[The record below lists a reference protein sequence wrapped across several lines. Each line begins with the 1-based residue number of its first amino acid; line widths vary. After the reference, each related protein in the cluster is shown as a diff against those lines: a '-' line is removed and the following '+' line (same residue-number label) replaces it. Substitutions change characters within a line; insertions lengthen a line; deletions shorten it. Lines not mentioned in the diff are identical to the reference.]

1 MKKIISVAFILLL
14 SLPLFS
20 QNGVTFPEY
29 IEDLQNKSPKKSI
42 EWFKKNSYSDE
53 YGVNRYVFDFYRGVS
68 RYLSFVKF
76 KSARTDVNR
85 AASDFRQAL
94 ELPNDPVYSYNDRAF
109 LYIGG
114 ILTILPGD
122 KELPARIFK
131 YYADNCKT
139 SNPNYPTAIY
149 WSMYLSY
156 ITPMVY
162 ESYYETLKILE
173 RNPENTIY
181 DYFSGENRTISEM
194 MKNLKSPQNM
204 TQRVYEW
211 TTSNMDVYTLIK
223 NSIPILP
230 EEEGLPTFTGEKFAT
245 FERYSPAKEIED
257 IEKEIEEKKEVE
269 EELVAAYIEPEE
281 KEELDQLQDI
291 AKKEKTPENASNR
304 IIPAVEK
311 EVVDEIV
318 IEDPEVVEY
327 KTNILRGTNTA
338 GKKVEV
344 PTETIS
350 TNTIETN
357 SIETNTIETNEVLY
371 PLTILIDK
379 NPNNGPIGIDI
390 EDYSFNTEISTNF
403 IIEVSEGMY
412 DAYISFGD
420 KLYTNH
426 VKVEKDKYNLFSI
439 IIQDQT
445 IPSNETNNVDN
456 ITEDLK
462 EDIKEELL
470 NNEQNENTEEK
481 KEDVS
486 LTVGKE
492 STPVNKYDGN
502 AENTR
507 EIIRK
512 VLSRPAKVAT
522 EWFITNPYNEYMGI
536 SVEEYTYYRGV
547 AYYSRFLNE
556 GRRSAEFASQAK
568 SDLTFAYN
576 KKDNSNLLMR
586 TRLYLGAVNLFAYND
601 LYEADKMFA
610 EVGSSLSDDYRYYP
624 TVLYWRTKIGIVD
637 DTQRNNFIKVLS
649 SKPANTQ
656 ILDYSST
663 VFKDLSAMP
672 SYQEKIKGIRAVD
685 KVKPIY
691 EPPKN
696 VSKAGST
703 KTEEVLN

>member
-1 MKKIISVAFILLL
+1 MKKIIYIALALLI

-20 QNGVTFPEY
+20 QNNITFPEY
-29 IEDLQNKSPKKSI
+29 IEDLQSKSPKRSI
-42 EWFKKNSYSDE
+42 EWFKKNGYSYE

-76 KSARTDVNR
+76 KAARTEVNR

-139 SNPNYPTAIY
+139 SNPNYATAIY

-162 ESYYETLKILE
+162 SSYYETLNILS

-181 DYFSGENRTISEM
+181 DYFTGDNKSITEM
-194 MKNLKSPQNM
+194 MKNLKSPENM

-230 EEEGLPTFTGEKFAT
+230 EEEGLSTFTSDKFAV
-245 FERYSPAKEIED
+245 FERYAPTKEIED
-257 IEKEIEEKKEVE
+257 IEKEIEEKNE
-269 EELVAAYIEPEE
+269 EDLEQNRVAPEE
-281 KEELDQLQDI
+281 KKELDELQDI

-304 IIPAVEK
+304 RIPAIE
-311 EVVDEIV
+311 EEILDEIV
-318 IEDPEVVEY
+318 IEDPEIIPSEDVE
-327 KTNILRGTNTA
+327 KI
-338 GKKVEV
+338 
-344 PTETIS
+344 
-350 TNTIETN
+350 
-357 SIETNTIETNEVLY
+357 LY

-379 NPNNGPIGIDI
+379 NPNNGNIGVDI
-390 EDYSFNTEISTNF
+390 EDYSFNTDISTNF
-403 IIEVSEGMY
+403 IIEVSEGTY

-420 KLYTNH
+420 KLYTNS

-439 IIQDQT
+439 II
-445 IPSNETNNVDN
+445 
-456 ITEDLK
+456 EDHYT
-462 EDIKEELL
+462 
-470 NNEQNENTEEK
+470 NENTNISEENK
-481 KEDVS
+481 ENAEETLTNSNEVSETLEEENVKENTEDVS

-492 STPVNKYDGN
+492 NTPANKYDGN

-507 EIIRK
+507 NIIRE

-522 EWFITNPYNEYMGI
+522 DWFNTNPYNEYMGI

-556 GRRSAEFASQAK
+556 GRRSSEFAAQAK

-610 EVGSSLSDDYRYYP
+610 EVGSSLTEDHRYYP
-624 TVLYWRTKIGIVD
+624 TVLYWRARIGVAD
-637 DTQRNNFIKVLS
+637 ETQRNNFINILA
-649 SKPANTQ
+649 SKPKDTQ

-663 VFKDLSAMP
+663 MFKDLSVMP
-672 SYQEKIKGIRAVD
+672 SYEDKITGIRAV
-685 KVKPIY
+685 KSSKPLY

-696 VSKAGST
+696 ISKAGSS
-703 KTEEVLN
+703 KTQEILN

>member
-149 WSMYLSY
+149 WAMYLSY

-162 ESYYETLKILE
+162 ESYYETLKILA
-173 RNPENTIY
+173 RSPENTIY
-181 DYFSGENRTISEM
+181 DYFSGENKSISEM
-194 MKNLKSPQNM
+194 MRNLKTPENM
-204 TQRVYEW
+204 TQKVYEW

-230 EEEGLPTFTGEKFAT
+230 EEEGLSTFTGEKFAT

-269 EELVAAYIEPEE
+269 EDLVAADIEPEE

-304 IIPAVEK
+304 RIPALEK
-311 EVVDEIV
+311 EVLDEVV

-327 KTNILRGTNTA
+327 KTNDIN
-338 GKKVEV
+338 
-344 PTETIS
+344 
-350 TNTIETN
+350 IETN
-357 SIETNTIETNEVLY
+357 AVLY

-390 EDYSFNTEISTNF
+390 EDYSFNTEVSTNF

-445 IPSNETNNVDN
+445 IPSNETNNINNPNDT
-456 ITEDLK
+456 IEDIR

-470 NNEQNENTEEK
+470 NNEEIEENEEK

-492 STPVNKYDGN
+492 TTPVNKYDGN

-522 EWFITNPYNEYMGI
+522 EWFVTNPYNEYMGI
-536 SVEEYTYYRGV
+536 SIEEYSYYRGV

-556 GRRSAEFASQAK
+556 GRRSAEFAAQAK

-610 EVGSSLSDDYRYYP
+610 EVGSTLSEDHRYYP
-624 TVLYWRTKIGIVD
+624 TVIYWRSKMGIVD
-637 DTQRNNFIKVLS
+637 ESQRNEFIKVLS
-649 SKPANTQ
+649 SKPADTQ

-663 VFKDLSAMP
+663 MFKNLSDMP
-672 SYQEKIKGIRAVD
+672 SYEERIRGIRAVD

-696 VSKAGST
+696 TSKAGST

>member
-53 YGVNRYVFDFYRGVS
+53 YGVNRYVFDFYRGVT

-149 WSMYLSY
+149 WTMYLSY

-162 ESYYETLKILE
+162 ESYYETLKILA
-173 RNPENTIY
+173 RSPENTIY
-181 DYFSGENRTISEM
+181 DYFSGENKSISEM
-194 MKNLKSPQNM
+194 MKNLKTPENM
-204 TQRVYEW
+204 TQKVYEW

-230 EEEGLPTFTGEKFAT
+230 EEEGLSTFTGEKFAT

-269 EELVAAYIEPEE
+269 EDLVAADIEPEE

-304 IIPAVEK
+304 RIPALEK
-311 EVVDEIV
+311 EVLDEVV

-327 KTNILRGTNTA
+327 KTNDIN
-338 GKKVEV
+338 
-344 PTETIS
+344 
-350 TNTIETN
+350 IETN
-357 SIETNTIETNEVLY
+357 AVLY

-390 EDYSFNTEISTNF
+390 EDYSFNTEVSTNF

-445 IPSNETNNVDN
+445 IPSNETNNINNPNDT
-456 ITEDLK
+456 IEDIR

-470 NNEQNENTEEK
+470 NNEEIEENEEK

-492 STPVNKYDGN
+492 TTPVNKYDGN

-522 EWFITNPYNEYMGI
+522 EWFVTNPYNEYMGI
-536 SVEEYTYYRGV
+536 SIEEYSYYRGV

-556 GRRSAEFASQAK
+556 GRRSAEFAAQAK

-610 EVGSSLSDDYRYYP
+610 EVGSTLSEDHRYYP
-624 TVLYWRTKIGIVD
+624 TVIYWRSKMGIVD
-637 DTQRNNFIKVLS
+637 ESQRNEFIKVLS
-649 SKPANTQ
+649 SKPADTQ

-663 VFKDLSAMP
+663 MFKNLSDMP
-672 SYQEKIKGIRAVD
+672 SYEERIRGIRAVD

-696 VSKAGST
+696 TSKAGST

>member
-149 WSMYLSY
+149 WTMYLSY

-162 ESYYETLKILE
+162 ESYYETLKILA
-173 RNPENTIY
+173 RSPENTIY
-181 DYFSGENRTISEM
+181 DYFSGENKSISEM
-194 MKNLKSPQNM
+194 MKNLKTPENM
-204 TQRVYEW
+204 TQKVYEW

-230 EEEGLPTFTGEKFAT
+230 EEEGLSTFTGEKFAT

-269 EELVAAYIEPEE
+269 EDLVAADIEPEE

-304 IIPAVEK
+304 RIPALEK
-311 EVVDEIV
+311 EVLDEVV

-327 KTNILRGTNTA
+327 KTNDIN
-338 GKKVEV
+338 
-344 PTETIS
+344 
-350 TNTIETN
+350 IETN
-357 SIETNTIETNEVLY
+357 AVLY

-390 EDYSFNTEISTNF
+390 EDYSFNTEVSTNF

-445 IPSNETNNVDN
+445 IPSNETNNINNPNDT
-456 ITEDLK
+456 IEDIR

-470 NNEQNENTEEK
+470 NNEEIEENEEK

-492 STPVNKYDGN
+492 TTPVNKYDGN

-522 EWFITNPYNEYMGI
+522 EWFVTNPYNEYMGI
-536 SVEEYTYYRGV
+536 SIEEYSYYRGV

-556 GRRSAEFASQAK
+556 GRRSAEFAAQAK

-610 EVGSSLSDDYRYYP
+610 EVSSTLSEDHRYYP
-624 TVLYWRTKIGIVD
+624 TVIYWRSKMGIVD
-637 DTQRNNFIKVLS
+637 ESQRNEFIKVLS
-649 SKPANTQ
+649 SKPADTQ

-663 VFKDLSAMP
+663 MFKNLSDMP
-672 SYQEKIKGIRAVD
+672 SYEERIRGIRAVD

-696 VSKAGST
+696 TSKAGST

>member
-1 MKKIISVAFILLL
+1 MKKIIYIALALLI

-20 QNGVTFPEY
+20 QNNITFPEY
-29 IEDLQNKSPKKSI
+29 IEDLQSKSPKRSI
-42 EWFKKNSYSDE
+42 EWFKKNGYSYE

-76 KSARTDVNR
+76 KAARTEVNR

-139 SNPNYPTAIY
+139 SNPNYATAIY

-162 ESYYETLKILE
+162 SSYYETLNILS

-181 DYFSGENRTISEM
+181 DYFTGDNKSITEM
-194 MKNLKSPQNM
+194 MKNLKSPENM

-230 EEEGLPTFTGEKFAT
+230 EEEGLSTFTSEKFAV
-245 FERYSPAKEIED
+245 FERYAPTKEIED
-257 IEKEIEEKKEVE
+257 IEKEIEEKNE
-269 EELVAAYIEPEE
+269 EDLEQNRVAPEE
-281 KEELDQLQDI
+281 KKELDELQDI

-304 IIPAVEK
+304 RIPAIE
-311 EVVDEIV
+311 EEILDEIV
-318 IEDPEVVEY
+318 IEDPEVIPSEDVE
-327 KTNILRGTNTA
+327 KI
-338 GKKVEV
+338 
-344 PTETIS
+344 
-350 TNTIETN
+350 
-357 SIETNTIETNEVLY
+357 LY

-379 NPNNGPIGIDI
+379 NPNNGNIGVDI
-390 EDYSFNTEISTNF
+390 EDYSFNTDISTNF
-403 IIEVSEGMY
+403 IIEVSEGTY

-420 KLYTNH
+420 KLYTNS

-439 IIQDQT
+439 II
-445 IPSNETNNVDN
+445 
-456 ITEDLK
+456 EDHYT
-462 EDIKEELL
+462 
-470 NNEQNENTEEK
+470 NENTNISEENK
-481 KEDVS
+481 ENAEETLTNSNEVSETLEEENVKENTEDVS

-492 STPVNKYDGN
+492 NTPANKYDGN

-507 EIIRK
+507 NIIRE

-522 EWFITNPYNEYMGI
+522 DWFNTNPYNEYMGI

-556 GRRSAEFASQAK
+556 GRRSSEFAAQAK

-610 EVGSSLSDDYRYYP
+610 EVGSSLTEDHRYYP
-624 TVLYWRTKIGIVD
+624 TVLYWRARIGVLD
-637 DTQRNNFIKVLS
+637 ETQRNNFINILA
-649 SKPANTQ
+649 SKPKDTQ

-663 VFKDLSAMP
+663 MFKDLSVMP
-672 SYQEKIKGIRAVD
+672 SYEDKITGIRAV
-685 KVKPIY
+685 KSSKPLY

-696 VSKAGST
+696 ISKAGSS
-703 KTEEVLN
+703 KTQEILN

>member
-1 MKKIISVAFILLL
+1 MKKFISIALALIF

-20 QNGVTFPEY
+20 QNNITFPEY
-29 IEDLQNKSPKKSI
+29 IEDLQDKAPKRSI
-42 EWFKKNSYSDE
+42 EWFKKNGYSYE

-76 KSARTDVNR
+76 KAARTEVNR

-139 SNPNYPTAIY
+139 SNPNYATAIY
-149 WSMYLSY
+149 WTMYLSY

-162 ESYYETLKILE
+162 SSYYETLNILS

-181 DYFSGENRTISEM
+181 DYFTGDNKSISEM
-194 MKNLKSPQNM
+194 MKNLKSPENM

-230 EEEGLPTFTGEKFAT
+230 EEEGLSAFTSEKFAV
-245 FERYSPAKEIED
+245 FERYAPTKEIED
-257 IEKEIEEKKEVE
+257 IEKEIEEKNE
-269 EELVAAYIEPEE
+269 EDLVPNRVAPEE
-281 KEELDQLQDI
+281 KKELDELQDI

-304 IIPAVEK
+304 RIPAIE
-311 EVVDEIV
+311 EEILDEIV
-318 IEDPEVVEY
+318 IEDPEVIPSEDEE
-327 KTNILRGTNTA
+327 KI
-338 GKKVEV
+338 
-344 PTETIS
+344 
-350 TNTIETN
+350 
-357 SIETNTIETNEVLY
+357 LY

-379 NPNNGPIGIDI
+379 NPNNGNIGVDI
-390 EDYSFNTEISTNF
+390 EDYSFNTDISTNF
-403 IIEVSEGMY
+403 IIEVSEGTY

-420 KLYTNH
+420 KLYTNS

-439 IIQDQT
+439 IIEDHYT
-445 IPSNETNNVDN
+445 NENSNISEENKENAEETLTNSNEASETLEKENV
-456 ITEDLK
+456 K
-462 EDIKEELL
+462 
-470 NNEQNENTEEK
+470 ENT
-481 KEDVS
+481 EDVS

-492 STPVNKYDGN
+492 NTPANKYDGN

-507 EIIRK
+507 NIIRE

-522 EWFITNPYNEYMGI
+522 DWFNTNPYNEYMGI

-556 GRRSAEFASQAK
+556 GRRSAEFAAQAK

-610 EVGSSLSDDYRYYP
+610 EVGSSLTEDHRYYP
-624 TVLYWRTKIGIVD
+624 TVLYWRARIGVID
-637 DTQRNNFIKVLS
+637 ETQRNNFINILA
-649 SKPANTQ
+649 SKPKDTQ

-663 VFKDLSAMP
+663 MFKDLSAMP
-672 SYQEKIKGIRAVD
+672 SYEDKITGIRAV
-685 KVKPIY
+685 KNSKPLY

-696 VSKAGST
+696 ISKAGSS
-703 KTEEVLN
+703 KTQEILN

>member
-1 MKKIISVAFILLL
+1 MKKIIYIALALLI

-20 QNGVTFPEY
+20 QNNITFPEY
-29 IEDLQNKSPKKSI
+29 IEDLQSKSPKRSI
-42 EWFKKNSYSDE
+42 EWFKKNGYSYE

-76 KSARTDVNR
+76 KAARTEVNR

-139 SNPNYPTAIY
+139 SNPNYATAIY

-162 ESYYETLKILE
+162 SNYYETLNILS

-181 DYFSGENRTISEM
+181 DYFTGDNKSITEM
-194 MKNLKSPQNM
+194 MKNLKSPENM

-230 EEEGLPTFTGEKFAT
+230 EEEGLSTFTSEKFAV
-245 FERYSPAKEIED
+245 FERYAPTKEIED
-257 IEKEIEEKKEVE
+257 IEKEIEEKNE
-269 EELVAAYIEPEE
+269 EDLEQNRVAPEE
-281 KEELDQLQDI
+281 KKELDELQDI

-304 IIPAVEK
+304 RIPAIE
-311 EVVDEIV
+311 EEILDEIV
-318 IEDPEVVEY
+318 IEDPEIIPSEDVE
-327 KTNILRGTNTA
+327 KI
-338 GKKVEV
+338 
-344 PTETIS
+344 
-350 TNTIETN
+350 
-357 SIETNTIETNEVLY
+357 LY

-379 NPNNGPIGIDI
+379 NPNNGNIGVDI
-390 EDYSFNTEISTNF
+390 EDYSFNTDISTNF
-403 IIEVSEGMY
+403 IIEVSEGTY

-420 KLYTNH
+420 KLYTNS

-439 IIQDQT
+439 II
-445 IPSNETNNVDN
+445 
-456 ITEDLK
+456 EDHYT
-462 EDIKEELL
+462 
-470 NNEQNENTEEK
+470 NENTNISAENKENAEETLTNSNEVSETLEEENVK
-481 KEDVS
+481 ENTEDVS

-492 STPVNKYDGN
+492 NTPANKYDGN

-507 EIIRK
+507 NIIRE

-522 EWFITNPYNEYMGI
+522 DWFNTNPYNEYMGI

-556 GRRSAEFASQAK
+556 GRRSSEFAAQAK

-610 EVGSSLSDDYRYYP
+610 EVGSSLTEDHRYYP
-624 TVLYWRTKIGIVD
+624 TVLYWRARIGVLD
-637 DTQRNNFIKVLS
+637 ETQRNNFINILA
-649 SKPANTQ
+649 SKPKDTQ

-663 VFKDLSAMP
+663 MFKDLSVMP
-672 SYQEKIKGIRAVD
+672 SYEDKITGIRAV
-685 KVKPIY
+685 KSSKPLY

-696 VSKAGST
+696 ISKAGSS
-703 KTEEVLN
+703 KTQEILN

>member
-20 QNGVTFPEY
+20 QNGLTFPEY

-149 WSMYLSY
+149 WAMYLSY

-162 ESYYETLKILE
+162 ESYYETLKILA
-173 RNPENTIY
+173 RSPENTIY
-181 DYFSGENRTISEM
+181 DYFSGENKSISEM
-194 MKNLKSPQNM
+194 MKNLKTPENM
-204 TQRVYEW
+204 TQKVYEW

-230 EEEGLPTFTGEKFAT
+230 EEEGLSTFTGEKFAT

-269 EELVAAYIEPEE
+269 EDLVAADIEPEE

-304 IIPAVEK
+304 RIPALEK
-311 EVVDEIV
+311 EVLDEVV

-327 KTNILRGTNTA
+327 KTNDIN
-338 GKKVEV
+338 
-344 PTETIS
+344 
-350 TNTIETN
+350 IETN
-357 SIETNTIETNEVLY
+357 AVLY

-390 EDYSFNTEISTNF
+390 EDYSFNTEVSTNF

-445 IPSNETNNVDN
+445 IPSNETNNINNPNDT
-456 ITEDLK
+456 IEDIR

-470 NNEQNENTEEK
+470 NNEEIEENEEK

-492 STPVNKYDGN
+492 TTPVNKYDGN

-522 EWFITNPYNEYMGI
+522 EWFVTNPYNEYMGI
-536 SVEEYTYYRGV
+536 SIEEYSYYRGV

-556 GRRSAEFASQAK
+556 GRRSAEFAAQAK

-610 EVGSSLSDDYRYYP
+610 EVGSTLSEDHRYYP
-624 TVLYWRTKIGIVD
+624 TVIYWRSKMGIVD
-637 DTQRNNFIKVLS
+637 ESQRNEFIKVLS
-649 SKPANTQ
+649 SKPADTQ

-663 VFKDLSAMP
+663 MFKNLSDMP
-672 SYQEKIKGIRAVD
+672 SYEERIRGIRAVD

-696 VSKAGST
+696 TSKAGST

>member
-149 WSMYLSY
+149 WTMYLSY

-162 ESYYETLKILE
+162 ESYYETLKILA
-173 RNPENTIY
+173 RSPENTIY
-181 DYFSGENRTISEM
+181 DYFSGENKSISEM
-194 MKNLKSPQNM
+194 MKNLKTPENM
-204 TQRVYEW
+204 TQKVYEW

-230 EEEGLPTFTGEKFAT
+230 EEEGLSTFTGEKFAT

-269 EELVAAYIEPEE
+269 EDLVAADIEPEE

-304 IIPAVEK
+304 RIPALEK
-311 EVVDEIV
+311 EVLDEVV

-327 KTNILRGTNTA
+327 KTNDIN
-338 GKKVEV
+338 
-344 PTETIS
+344 
-350 TNTIETN
+350 IETN
-357 SIETNTIETNEVLY
+357 AVLY

-390 EDYSFNTEISTNF
+390 EDYSFNTEVSTNF

-445 IPSNETNNVDN
+445 IPSNETNNINNPNDT
-456 ITEDLK
+456 IEDIR

-470 NNEQNENTEEK
+470 NNEEIEENEEK

-492 STPVNKYDGN
+492 TTPVNKYDGN

-522 EWFITNPYNEYMGI
+522 EWFVTNPYNEYMGI
-536 SVEEYTYYRGV
+536 SIEEYSYYRGV

-556 GRRSAEFASQAK
+556 GRRSAEFAAQAK

-610 EVGSSLSDDYRYYP
+610 EVGSTLSEDHRYYP
-624 TVLYWRTKIGIVD
+624 TVIYWRSKMGIVD
-637 DTQRNNFIKVLS
+637 ESQRNEFIKVLS
-649 SKPANTQ
+649 SKPADTQ

-663 VFKDLSAMP
+663 MFKNLSDMP
-672 SYQEKIKGIRAVD
+672 SYEERIRGIRAVD

-696 VSKAGST
+696 TSKAGST

>member
-149 WSMYLSY
+149 WTMYLSY

-162 ESYYETLKILE
+162 ESYYETLKILA
-173 RNPENTIY
+173 RSPENTIY
-181 DYFSGENRTISEM
+181 DYFSGENKSISEM
-194 MKNLKSPQNM
+194 MRNLKTPENM
-204 TQRVYEW
+204 TQKVYEW

-230 EEEGLPTFTGEKFAT
+230 EEEGLSTFTGEKFAT

-269 EELVAAYIEPEE
+269 EDLVAADIEPEE

-304 IIPAVEK
+304 RIPALEK
-311 EVVDEIV
+311 EVLDEVV

-327 KTNILRGTNTA
+327 KTNDIN
-338 GKKVEV
+338 
-344 PTETIS
+344 
-350 TNTIETN
+350 IETN
-357 SIETNTIETNEVLY
+357 AVLY

-390 EDYSFNTEISTNF
+390 EDYSFNTEVSTNF

-445 IPSNETNNVDN
+445 IPSNETNNINNPNDT
-456 ITEDLK
+456 IEDIR

-470 NNEQNENTEEK
+470 NNEEIEENEEK

-492 STPVNKYDGN
+492 TTPVNKYDGN

-522 EWFITNPYNEYMGI
+522 EWFVTNPYNEYMGI
-536 SVEEYTYYRGV
+536 SIEEYSYYRGV

-556 GRRSAEFASQAK
+556 GRRSAEFAAQAK

-610 EVGSSLSDDYRYYP
+610 EVGSTLSEDHRYYP
-624 TVLYWRTKIGIVD
+624 TVIYWRSKMGIVD
-637 DTQRNNFIKVLS
+637 ESQRNEFIKVLS
-649 SKPANTQ
+649 SKPADTQ

-663 VFKDLSAMP
+663 MFKNLSDMP
-672 SYQEKIKGIRAVD
+672 SYEERIRGIRAVD

-696 VSKAGST
+696 TSKAGST

>member
-1 MKKIISVAFILLL
+1 MKKIIYTALALLF
-14 SLPLFS
+14 SLPLFA
-20 QNGVTFPEY
+20 QNNITFPEY
-29 IEDLQNKSPKKSI
+29 IEDLQDKAPKRSI
-42 EWFKKNSYSDE
+42 EWFKKNGYSYE

-76 KSARTDVNR
+76 KAARTEVNR

-139 SNPNYPTAIY
+139 SNPNYATAIY

-162 ESYYETLKILE
+162 SSYYETLNILS

-181 DYFSGENRTISEM
+181 DYFTGDNKSITEM
-194 MKNLKSPQNM
+194 MKNLKSPENM

-230 EEEGLPTFTGEKFAT
+230 EEEGLSTFTSEKFAV
-245 FERYSPAKEIED
+245 FERYTPTKEIED
-257 IEKEIEEKKEVE
+257 IEKEIEEKNE
-269 EELVAAYIEPEE
+269 EDLEQNRVAPEE
-281 KEELDQLQDI
+281 KKELDELQDI

-304 IIPAVEK
+304 RIPAIE
-311 EVVDEIV
+311 EEILDEIV
-318 IEDPEVVEY
+318 IEDPEVIPSEDVE
-327 KTNILRGTNTA
+327 KI
-338 GKKVEV
+338 
-344 PTETIS
+344 
-350 TNTIETN
+350 
-357 SIETNTIETNEVLY
+357 LY

-379 NPNNGPIGIDI
+379 NPNNGNIGVDI
-390 EDYSFNTEISTNF
+390 EDYSFNTDISTNF
-403 IIEVSEGMY
+403 IIEVSEGTY

-420 KLYTNH
+420 KLYTNS

-439 IIQDQT
+439 II
-445 IPSNETNNVDN
+445 
-456 ITEDLK
+456 EDHYT
-462 EDIKEELL
+462 
-470 NNEQNENTEEK
+470 NENTNISEENK
-481 KEDVS
+481 ENAEDTLTNSNEVSETLEEENVKENTEDVS

-492 STPVNKYDGN
+492 NTPANKYDGN

-507 EIIRK
+507 NIIRE

-522 EWFITNPYNEYMGI
+522 DWFNTNPYNEYMGI

-556 GRRSAEFASQAK
+556 GRRSSEFAAQAK

-610 EVGSSLSDDYRYYP
+610 EVGSSLTEDHRYYP
-624 TVLYWRTKIGIVD
+624 TVLYWRARIGVTD
-637 DTQRNNFIKVLS
+637 EAQRNNFINILA
-649 SKPANTQ
+649 SKPKDTQ

-663 VFKDLSAMP
+663 MFKDLSVMP
-672 SYQEKIKGIRAVD
+672 SYEDKITGIRAV
-685 KVKPIY
+685 KSSKPLY

-696 VSKAGST
+696 ISKAGSS
-703 KTEEVLN
+703 KTQEILN

>member
-1 MKKIISVAFILLL
+1 MKKIIYIALALLI

-20 QNGVTFPEY
+20 QNNITFPEY
-29 IEDLQNKSPKKSI
+29 IEDLQSKSPKRSI
-42 EWFKKNSYSDE
+42 EWFKKNGYSYE

-76 KSARTDVNR
+76 NAARTEVNR

-139 SNPNYPTAIY
+139 SNPNYATAIY

-162 ESYYETLKILE
+162 SNYYETLNILS

-181 DYFSGENRTISEM
+181 DYFTGDNKSITEM
-194 MKNLKSPQNM
+194 MKNLKSPENM

-230 EEEGLPTFTGEKFAT
+230 EEEGLSTFTSEKFAV
-245 FERYSPAKEIED
+245 FERYAPTKEIED
-257 IEKEIEEKKEVE
+257 IEKEIEEKNE
-269 EELVAAYIEPEE
+269 EDLEQNRVAPEE
-281 KEELDQLQDI
+281 KKELDELQDI

-304 IIPAVEK
+304 RIPAIE
-311 EVVDEIV
+311 EEILDEIV
-318 IEDPEVVEY
+318 IEDPEIIPSEDVE
-327 KTNILRGTNTA
+327 KI
-338 GKKVEV
+338 
-344 PTETIS
+344 
-350 TNTIETN
+350 
-357 SIETNTIETNEVLY
+357 LY

-379 NPNNGPIGIDI
+379 NPNNGNIGVDI
-390 EDYSFNTEISTNF
+390 EDYSFNTDISTNF
-403 IIEVSEGMY
+403 IIEVSEGTY

-420 KLYTNH
+420 KLYTNS

-439 IIQDQT
+439 II
-445 IPSNETNNVDN
+445 
-456 ITEDLK
+456 EDHYT
-462 EDIKEELL
+462 
-470 NNEQNENTEEK
+470 NENTNISAENKENAEETLTNSNEVSETLEEENVK
-481 KEDVS
+481 ENTEDVS

-492 STPVNKYDGN
+492 NTPANKYDGN

-507 EIIRK
+507 NIIRE

-522 EWFITNPYNEYMGI
+522 DWFNTNPYNEYMGI
-536 SVEEYTYYRGV
+536 SVEEYSYYRGV

-556 GRRSAEFASQAK
+556 GRRSSEFAAQAK

-610 EVGSSLSDDYRYYP
+610 EVGSSLTEDHRYYP
-624 TVLYWRTKIGIVD
+624 TVLYWRARIGVLD
-637 DTQRNNFIKVLS
+637 ETQRNNFINILA
-649 SKPANTQ
+649 SKPKDTQ

-663 VFKDLSAMP
+663 MFKDLSVMP
-672 SYQEKIKGIRAVD
+672 SYEDKITGIRAV
-685 KVKPIY
+685 KSSKPLY

-696 VSKAGST
+696 ISKAGSS
-703 KTEEVLN
+703 KTQEILN

>member
-1 MKKIISVAFILLL
+1 MKKIIYIALALLI

-20 QNGVTFPEY
+20 QNNITFPEY
-29 IEDLQNKSPKKSI
+29 IEDLQSKSPKRSI
-42 EWFKKNSYSDE
+42 EWFKKNGYSYE

-76 KSARTDVNR
+76 NAARTEVNR

-139 SNPNYPTAIY
+139 SNPNYATAIY

-162 ESYYETLKILE
+162 SSYYETLNILS

-181 DYFSGENRTISEM
+181 DYFTGDNKSITEM
-194 MKNLKSPQNM
+194 MKNLKSPENM

-230 EEEGLPTFTGEKFAT
+230 EEEGLSTFTSEKFAV
-245 FERYSPAKEIED
+245 FERYAPTKEIED
-257 IEKEIEEKKEVE
+257 IEKEIEEKNE
-269 EELVAAYIEPEE
+269 EDLEQNRVAPEE
-281 KEELDQLQDI
+281 KKELDELQDI

-304 IIPAVEK
+304 RIPAIE
-311 EVVDEIV
+311 EEILDEIV
-318 IEDPEVVEY
+318 IEDPEVIPSEDVE
-327 KTNILRGTNTA
+327 KI
-338 GKKVEV
+338 
-344 PTETIS
+344 
-350 TNTIETN
+350 
-357 SIETNTIETNEVLY
+357 LY

-379 NPNNGPIGIDI
+379 NPNNGNIGVDI
-390 EDYSFNTEISTNF
+390 EDYSFNTDISTNF
-403 IIEVSEGMY
+403 IIEVSEGTY

-420 KLYTNH
+420 KLYTNS

-439 IIQDQT
+439 II
-445 IPSNETNNVDN
+445 
-456 ITEDLK
+456 EDHYT
-462 EDIKEELL
+462 
-470 NNEQNENTEEK
+470 NENTNISEENK
-481 KEDVS
+481 ENAEKTLTNSNEVSETLEEENIKENTEDVS

-492 STPVNKYDGN
+492 NTPANKYDGN

-507 EIIRK
+507 NIIRE

-522 EWFITNPYNEYMGI
+522 DWFNTNPYNEYMGI

-547 AYYSRFLNE
+547 AYYSRFLND
-556 GRRSAEFASQAK
+556 GRRSSEFAAQAK

-610 EVGSSLSDDYRYYP
+610 EVGSSLTEDHRYYP
-624 TVLYWRTKIGIVD
+624 TVLYWRARIGVLD
-637 DTQRNNFIKVLS
+637 ETQRNNFINILA
-649 SKPANTQ
+649 SKPKDTQ

-663 VFKDLSAMP
+663 MFKDLSVMP
-672 SYQEKIKGIRAVD
+672 SYEDKITGIRAV
-685 KVKPIY
+685 KSSKPLY

-696 VSKAGST
+696 ISKAGSS
-703 KTEEVLN
+703 KTQEILN

>member
-149 WSMYLSY
+149 WTMYLSY

-162 ESYYETLKILE
+162 ESYYETLKILA
-173 RNPENTIY
+173 RSPENTIY
-181 DYFSGENRTISEM
+181 DYFSGENKSISEM
-194 MKNLKSPQNM
+194 MRNLKTPENM
-204 TQRVYEW
+204 TQKVYEW

-269 EELVAAYIEPEE
+269 EDLVAADIEPEE

-304 IIPAVEK
+304 RIPALEK
-311 EVVDEIV
+311 EVLDEVV

-327 KTNILRGTNTA
+327 KTNDTN
-338 GKKVEV
+338 
-344 PTETIS
+344 
-350 TNTIETN
+350 IETN
-357 SIETNTIETNEVLY
+357 AVLY

-390 EDYSFNTEISTNF
+390 EDYSFNTEVSTNF

-445 IPSNETNNVDN
+445 IPSNETNNIDN
-456 ITEDLK
+456 TNNIIDK
-462 EDIKEELL
+462 EDADVKEELVD
-470 NNEQNENTEEK
+470 EEEVEENEEK
-481 KEDVS
+481 QEDVS

-492 STPVNKYDGN
+492 TTPVNKYDGN

-512 VLSRPAKVAT
+512 ILSRPAKVAT
-522 EWFITNPYNEYMGI
+522 EWFVTNPYNEYMGI
-536 SVEEYTYYRGV
+536 SIEEYSYYRGV

-556 GRRSAEFASQAK
+556 GRRSAEFAAQAK

-610 EVGSSLSDDYRYYP
+610 EVGSSLSEDHRYYP
-624 TVLYWRTKIGIVD
+624 TVLYWRSKIGIVD
-637 DTQRNNFIKVLS
+637 EAQRNDFIKVLS
-649 SKPANTQ
+649 SKPADTQ

-663 VFKDLSAMP
+663 MFKNLSDMP
-672 SYQEKIKGIRAVD
+672 SYEERIKGIRAVD

-691 EPPKN
+691 EHPKN

>member
-149 WSMYLSY
+149 WAMYLSY

-162 ESYYETLKILE
+162 ESYYETLKILA
-173 RNPENTIY
+173 RSPENTIY
-181 DYFSGENRTISEM
+181 DYFSGENKSISEM
-194 MKNLKSPQNM
+194 MKNLKTPENM
-204 TQRVYEW
+204 TQKVYEW

-230 EEEGLPTFTGEKFAT
+230 EEEGLSTFTGEKFAT

-269 EELVAAYIEPEE
+269 EDLVAADIEPEE
-281 KEELDQLQDI
+281 KEELDQLQNI

-304 IIPAVEK
+304 RIPALEK
-311 EVVDEIV
+311 EVLDEVV

-327 KTNILRGTNTA
+327 KTNDTN
-338 GKKVEV
+338 
-344 PTETIS
+344 
-350 TNTIETN
+350 IETN
-357 SIETNTIETNEVLY
+357 AVLY

-390 EDYSFNTEISTNF
+390 EDYSFNTEVSTNF

-445 IPSNETNNVDN
+445 IPSNETNNINNPNDT
-456 ITEDLK
+456 IEDIR

-470 NNEQNENTEEK
+470 NNEEIEENEEK

-492 STPVNKYDGN
+492 TTPVNKYDGN

-522 EWFITNPYNEYMGI
+522 EWFVTNPYNEYMGI
-536 SVEEYTYYRGV
+536 SIEEYSYYRGV

-556 GRRSAEFASQAK
+556 GRRSAEFAAQAK

-610 EVGSSLSDDYRYYP
+610 EVSSTLSEDHRYYP
-624 TVLYWRTKIGIVD
+624 TVIYWRSKMGIVD
-637 DTQRNNFIKVLS
+637 ESQRNEFIKVLS
-649 SKPANTQ
+649 SKPADTQ

-663 VFKDLSAMP
+663 MFKNLSDMP
-672 SYQEKIKGIRAVD
+672 SYEERIRGIRAVD

-696 VSKAGST
+696 TSKAGST

>member
-149 WSMYLSY
+149 WTMYLSY

-162 ESYYETLKILE
+162 ESYYETLKILA
-173 RNPENTIY
+173 RSPENTIY
-181 DYFSGENRTISEM
+181 DYFSGENKSISEM
-194 MKNLKSPQNM
+194 MKNLKTPENM
-204 TQRVYEW
+204 TQKVYEW

-230 EEEGLPTFTGEKFAT
+230 EEEGLSTFTGEKFAT

-269 EELVAAYIEPEE
+269 EDLVAADIEPEE

-304 IIPAVEK
+304 RIPALEK
-311 EVVDEIV
+311 EVLDEVV

-327 KTNILRGTNTA
+327 KTNDIN
-338 GKKVEV
+338 
-344 PTETIS
+344 
-350 TNTIETN
+350 IETN
-357 SIETNTIETNEVLY
+357 AVLY

-379 NPNNGPIGIDI
+379 NPNNGTIGIDI
-390 EDYSFNTEISTNF
+390 EDYSFNTEVSTNF

-445 IPSNETNNVDN
+445 IPSNETNNINNPNDT
-456 ITEDLK
+456 IEDIR

-470 NNEQNENTEEK
+470 NNEEVEENEEK

-492 STPVNKYDGN
+492 TTPVNKYDGN

-522 EWFITNPYNEYMGI
+522 EWFVTNPYNEYMGI
-536 SVEEYTYYRGV
+536 SIEEYSYYRGV

-556 GRRSAEFASQAK
+556 GRRSAEFAAQAK

-610 EVGSSLSDDYRYYP
+610 EVGSTLSEDHRYYP
-624 TVLYWRTKIGIVD
+624 TVIYWRSKMGIVD
-637 DTQRNNFIKVLS
+637 ESQRNEFIKVLS
-649 SKPANTQ
+649 SKPADTQ

-663 VFKDLSAMP
+663 MFKNLSDMP
-672 SYQEKIKGIRAVD
+672 SYEERIRGIKAVD

-696 VSKAGST
+696 TSKAGST

>member
-1 MKKIISVAFILLL
+1 MKKIIYTALALLF
-14 SLPLFS
+14 SLPLFA
-20 QNGVTFPEY
+20 QNNITFPEY
-29 IEDLQNKSPKKSI
+29 IEDLQDKAPKRSI
-42 EWFKKNSYSDE
+42 EWFKKNGYSYE

-76 KSARTDVNR
+76 KAARTEVNR

-139 SNPNYPTAIY
+139 SNPNYATAIY

-162 ESYYETLKILE
+162 SSYYETLDILS

-181 DYFSGENRTISEM
+181 DYFTGDNKSITEM
-194 MKNLKSPQNM
+194 MKNLKSPENM

-230 EEEGLPTFTGEKFAT
+230 EEEGLSTFTSEKFAV
-245 FERYSPAKEIED
+245 FERYAPTKEIED
-257 IEKEIEEKKEVE
+257 IEKEIEEKNEEDLVE
-269 EELVAAYIEPEE
+269 NRVAPEE
-281 KEELDQLQDI
+281 KKELDELQDI

-304 IIPAVEK
+304 RIPAIE
-311 EVVDEIV
+311 EEILDEIV
-318 IEDPEVVEY
+318 IEDPEVIPSEDAE
-327 KTNILRGTNTA
+327 KI
-338 GKKVEV
+338 
-344 PTETIS
+344 
-350 TNTIETN
+350 
-357 SIETNTIETNEVLY
+357 LY

-379 NPNNGPIGIDI
+379 NPNNGNIGVDI
-390 EDYSFNTEISTNF
+390 EDYSFNTDISTNF
-403 IIEVSEGMY
+403 IIEVSEGTY

-420 KLYTNH
+420 KLYTNS

-439 IIQDQT
+439 II
-445 IPSNETNNVDN
+445 
-456 ITEDLK
+456 EDHYT
-462 EDIKEELL
+462 
-470 NNEQNENTEEK
+470 NENTNISEENK
-481 KEDVS
+481 EDAEETLTNSNEVSETLEEENTEDVS

-492 STPVNKYDGN
+492 NTPVNKYDGN

-507 EIIRK
+507 NIIRE

-522 EWFITNPYNEYMGI
+522 DWFNTNPYNEYMGI

-556 GRRSAEFASQAK
+556 GRRSSEFAAQAK

-610 EVGSSLSDDYRYYP
+610 EVGSSLTEDHRYYP
-624 TVLYWRTKIGIVD
+624 TVLYWRARIGVAD
-637 DTQRNNFIKVLS
+637 ETQRNNFINILA
-649 SKPANTQ
+649 SKPKDTQ

-663 VFKDLSAMP
+663 MFKDLSVMP
-672 SYQEKIKGIRAVD
+672 SYENKITGIRAV
-685 KVKPIY
+685 KSSKPLY

-696 VSKAGST
+696 ISKAGSS
-703 KTEEVLN
+703 KTQEILN

>member
-1 MKKIISVAFILLL
+1 MKKIIYIALALLI

-20 QNGVTFPEY
+20 QNNITFPEY
-29 IEDLQNKSPKKSI
+29 IEDLQSKSPKRSI
-42 EWFKKNSYSDE
+42 EWFKKNGYSYE

-76 KSARTDVNR
+76 NAARTEVNR

-139 SNPNYPTAIY
+139 SNPNYATAIY

-162 ESYYETLKILE
+162 SSYYETLNILS

-181 DYFSGENRTISEM
+181 DYFTGDNKSITEM
-194 MKNLKSPQNM
+194 MKNLKSPENM

-230 EEEGLPTFTGEKFAT
+230 EEEGLSTFTSEKFAV
-245 FERYSPAKEIED
+245 FERYAPTKEIED
-257 IEKEIEEKKEVE
+257 IEKEIEEKNE
-269 EELVAAYIEPEE
+269 EDLEQNRVAPEE
-281 KEELDQLQDI
+281 KKELDELQDI

-304 IIPAVEK
+304 RIPAIE
-311 EVVDEIV
+311 EEILDEIV
-318 IEDPEVVEY
+318 IEDPEIIPSEDVE
-327 KTNILRGTNTA
+327 KI
-338 GKKVEV
+338 
-344 PTETIS
+344 
-350 TNTIETN
+350 
-357 SIETNTIETNEVLY
+357 LY

-379 NPNNGPIGIDI
+379 NPNNGNIGVDI
-390 EDYSFNTEISTNF
+390 EDYSFNTDISTNF
-403 IIEVSEGMY
+403 IIEVSEGTY

-420 KLYTNH
+420 KLYTNS

-439 IIQDQT
+439 II
-445 IPSNETNNVDN
+445 
-456 ITEDLK
+456 EDHYT
-462 EDIKEELL
+462 
-470 NNEQNENTEEK
+470 NENTNISAENKENAEETLTNSNEVSETLEEENVK
-481 KEDVS
+481 ENTEDVS

-492 STPVNKYDGN
+492 NTPANKYDGN

-507 EIIRK
+507 NIIRE

-522 EWFITNPYNEYMGI
+522 DWFNTNPYNEYMGI

-556 GRRSAEFASQAK
+556 GRRSSEFAAQAK

-610 EVGSSLSDDYRYYP
+610 EVGSSLTEDHRYYP
-624 TVLYWRTKIGIVD
+624 TVLYWRARIGVLD
-637 DTQRNNFIKVLS
+637 ETQRNNFINILA
-649 SKPANTQ
+649 SKPKDTQ

-663 VFKDLSAMP
+663 MFKDLSVMP
-672 SYQEKIKGIRAVD
+672 SYEDKITGIRAV
-685 KVKPIY
+685 KSSKPLY

-696 VSKAGST
+696 MSKAGSS
-703 KTEEVLN
+703 KTQEILN

>member
-1 MKKIISVAFILLL
+1 MKKIIYIALALLF

-20 QNGVTFPEY
+20 QNNITFPEY
-29 IEDLQNKSPKKSI
+29 IEDLQSKSPKRSI
-42 EWFKKNSYSDE
+42 EWFKKNGYSYE

-76 KSARTDVNR
+76 NAARTEVNR

-139 SNPNYPTAIY
+139 SNPNYATAIY

-162 ESYYETLKILE
+162 SSYYETLNILS

-181 DYFSGENRTISEM
+181 DYFTGDNKSITEM
-194 MKNLKSPQNM
+194 MKNLKSPENM

-230 EEEGLPTFTGEKFAT
+230 EEEGLSTFTSEKFAV
-245 FERYSPAKEIED
+245 FERYAPTKEIED
-257 IEKEIEEKKEVE
+257 IEKEIEEKNE
-269 EELVAAYIEPEE
+269 EDLEQNRVAPEE
-281 KEELDQLQDI
+281 KKELDELQDI

-304 IIPAVEK
+304 RIPAIE
-311 EVVDEIV
+311 EEILDEIV
-318 IEDPEVVEY
+318 IEDPEIIPSEDVE
-327 KTNILRGTNTA
+327 KI
-338 GKKVEV
+338 
-344 PTETIS
+344 
-350 TNTIETN
+350 
-357 SIETNTIETNEVLY
+357 LY

-379 NPNNGPIGIDI
+379 NPNNGNIGVDI
-390 EDYSFNTEISTNF
+390 EDYSFNTDISTNF
-403 IIEVSEGMY
+403 IIEVSEGTY

-420 KLYTNH
+420 KLYTNS

-439 IIQDQT
+439 II
-445 IPSNETNNVDN
+445 
-456 ITEDLK
+456 EDHYT
-462 EDIKEELL
+462 
-470 NNEQNENTEEK
+470 NENTNISAENKENAEETLTNSNEVSETLEEENV
-481 KEDVS
+481 KEN
-486 LTVGKE
+486 
-492 STPVNKYDGN
+492 TPANKYDGN

-507 EIIRK
+507 NIIRE

-522 EWFITNPYNEYMGI
+522 DWFNTNPYNEYMGI

-556 GRRSAEFASQAK
+556 GRRSSEFAAQAK

-610 EVGSSLSDDYRYYP
+610 EVGSSLTEDHRYYP
-624 TVLYWRTKIGIVD
+624 TVLYWRARIGVLD
-637 DTQRNNFIKVLS
+637 ETQRNNFINILA
-649 SKPANTQ
+649 SKPKDTQ

-663 VFKDLSAMP
+663 MFKDLSVIP
-672 SYQEKIKGIRAVD
+672 SYEDKITGIRAV
-685 KVKPIY
+685 KSSKPLY

-696 VSKAGST
+696 ISKAGSS
-703 KTEEVLN
+703 KTQEILN

>member
-1 MKKIISVAFILLL
+1 MKKITAILSILLL

-20 QNGVTFPEY
+20 QNNKTFPEY
-29 IEDLQNKSPKKSI
+29 IEDLQERSPKRSI
-42 EWFKKNSYSDE
+42 DWFKKNSYSDE

-76 KSARTDVNR
+76 KGARTEVNR

-156 ITPMVY
+156 ITPIVY
-162 ESYYETLKILE
+162 ETYYETLKILS
-173 RNPENTIY
+173 RNSDNMIY
-181 DYFSGENRTISEM
+181 DYFSGENKSINEM
-194 MKNLKSPQNM
+194 MKKLNTPENM
-204 TQRVYEW
+204 TQKVYEW
-211 TTSNMDVYTLIK
+211 TTSNMDVYTLIR

-230 EEEGLPTFTGEKFAT
+230 EEDGLSVFTSQQFDT
-245 FERYSPAKEIED
+245 FERYSPNKEID
-257 IEKEIEEKKEVE
+257 EIENDIVNDSNVE
-269 EELVAAYIEPEE
+269 ESNIEPEE
-281 KEELDQLQDI
+281 KKELDELQNI
-291 AKKEKTPENASNR
+291 AKREKTPENASNR
-304 IIPAVEK
+304 RIPPAIEK

-318 IEDPEVVEY
+318 IEDPETIEY
-327 KTNILRGTNTA
+327 KTNVLRGAIEQKEVSSPTN
-338 GKKVEV
+338 
-344 PTETIS
+344 
-350 TNTIETN
+350 IETSSEN
-357 SIETNTIETNEVLY
+357 KILY

-379 NPNNGPIGIDI
+379 NPNNGVIGVDI
-390 EDYSFNTEISTNF
+390 EDYSFSTEISTNF
-403 IIEVSEGMY
+403 VIEVSEGMY
-412 DAYISFGD
+412 EAYITFGD
-420 KLYTNH
+420 KLYTNA

-439 IIQDQT
+439 IIQDHT
-445 IPSNETNNVDN
+445 SSTNEVLDNNESLEN
-456 ITEDLK
+456 NAEDI
-462 EDIKEELL
+462 EDIKEILEE
-470 NNEQNENTEEK
+470 NEK
-481 KEDVS
+481 SDVS
-486 LTVGKE
+486 LTVEKE
-492 STPVNKYDGN
+492 NTPANKYDGN

-512 VLSRPAKVAT
+512 VLERPSNVAT
-522 EWFITNPYNEYMGI
+522 EWFNTNPYNEYMGI

-556 GRRSAEFASQAK
+556 GRRSAEFAAQAK

-610 EVGSSLSDDYRYYP
+610 EVGSSLTEDHRYYP
-624 TVLYWRTKIGIVD
+624 TVIYWRSRIGVAD
-637 DTQRNNFIKVLS
+637 ENQRNEFIKILS
-649 SKPANTQ
+649 SKSGNTQ

-663 VFKDLSAMP
+663 VFKDLSSMP
-672 SYQEKIKGIRAVD
+672 SYEEEIKGIRAVG
-685 KVKPIY
+685 KSKPIY

-696 VSKAGST
+696 VSKAGSS
-703 KTEEVLN
+703 KTEEILN

>member
-1 MKKIISVAFILLL
+1 MKKVIAFILLL
-14 SLPLFS
+14 YFPLFS
-20 QNGVTFPEY
+20 QNSITFPDY
-29 IEDLQNKSPKKSI
+29 IEDLQTKSPKKSI
-42 EWFKKNSYSDE
+42 DWFKKNSYSDE
-53 YGVNRYVFDFYRGVS
+53 YGVNEYVFDFYRGVS

-76 KSARTDVNR
+76 GSARTEVNR
-85 AASDFRQAL
+85 AASDFRKAL

-109 LYIGG
+109 LYLGG

-162 ESYYETLKILE
+162 ESYYETLNILS
-173 RNPENTIY
+173 RNPNNKIY
-181 DYFSGENRTISEM
+181 DYFSGENKTINEM
-194 MKNLKSPQNM
+194 MKKLKSPENM
-204 TQRVYEW
+204 TQKVYEW

-230 EEEGLPTFTGEKFAT
+230 EEEGLSVFTAKKFDT
-245 FERYSPAKEIED
+245 FERYSPAKNIDE
-257 IEKEIEEKKEVE
+257 IEKEIEKNE
-269 EELVAAYIEPEE
+269 EAEEDLVKTEIAPEE
-281 KEELDQLQDI
+281 KEELDELQNI
-291 AKKEKTPENASNR
+291 AKREKTPENASNR
-304 IIPAVEK
+304 RIPSIEK
-311 EVVDEIV
+311 EIVDEIV
-318 IEDPEVVEY
+318 IDDPKTIEY
-327 KTNILRGTNTA
+327 KTNILRGT
-338 GKKVEV
+338 KEPKDIPP
-344 PTETIS
+344 PT
-350 TNTIETN
+350 NIETE
-357 SIETNTIETNEVLY
+357 SKPLY

-379 NPNNGPIGIDI
+379 SPNNGPIGVDI
-390 EDYSFNTEISTNF
+390 EDYSFNTEVSTNF
-403 IIEVSEGMY
+403 VIDVSEGMY
-412 DAYISFGD
+412 EAYISFGD
-420 KLYTNH
+420 KLYTNA

-439 IIQDQT
+439 IIKDQESKKDT
-445 IPSNETNNVDN
+445 LPNLENTNDANN
-456 ITEDLK
+456 IIE
-462 EDIKEELL
+462 EELL
-470 NNEQNENTEEK
+470 EEEK

-492 STPVNKYDGN
+492 NTPVNRYDGN

-507 EIIRK
+507 NIIRD

-522 EWFITNPYNEYMGI
+522 EWFNTNPYNEYMGI

-556 GRRSAEFASQAK
+556 GKRSAEFAAQAK

-586 TRLYLGAVNLFAYND
+586 TRLYLGAVNLFAYNN

-610 EVGSSLSDDYRYYP
+610 EVGSSLTEDHRYYP
-624 TVLYWRTKIGIVD
+624 TILYWRRKIGVA
-637 DTQRNNFIKVLS
+637 DTAKLEEFSKILS

-663 VFKDLSAMP
+663 MFKNLSDMP
-672 SYQEKIKGIRAVD
+672 SYEEKITGIRAVRNS
-685 KVKPIY
+685 KPIY

-696 VSKAGST
+696 ISKAGSS
-703 KTEEVLN
+703 KTQEVLN

>member
-149 WSMYLSY
+149 WAMYLSY

-162 ESYYETLKILE
+162 ESYYETLKILA
-173 RNPENTIY
+173 RSPENTIY
-181 DYFSGENRTISEM
+181 DYFSGENKSISEM
-194 MKNLKSPQNM
+194 MKNLKTPENM
-204 TQRVYEW
+204 TQKVYEW

-230 EEEGLPTFTGEKFAT
+230 EEEGLSTFTGEKFAT

-269 EELVAAYIEPEE
+269 EDLVAADIEPEE

-304 IIPAVEK
+304 RIPALEK
-311 EVVDEIV
+311 EVLDEVV

-327 KTNILRGTNTA
+327 KTNDIN
-338 GKKVEV
+338 
-344 PTETIS
+344 
-350 TNTIETN
+350 IETN
-357 SIETNTIETNEVLY
+357 AVLY

-390 EDYSFNTEISTNF
+390 EDYSFNTEVSTNF

-445 IPSNETNNVDN
+445 IPSNETNNINNPNDT
-456 ITEDLK
+456 IEDIR

-470 NNEQNENTEEK
+470 NNEEIEENEEK

-492 STPVNKYDGN
+492 TTPVNKYDGN

-522 EWFITNPYNEYMGI
+522 EWFVTNPYNEYMGI
-536 SVEEYTYYRGV
+536 SIEEYSYYRGV

-556 GRRSAEFASQAK
+556 GRRSAEFAAQAK

-610 EVGSSLSDDYRYYP
+610 EVGSTLSEDHRYYP
-624 TVLYWRTKIGIVD
+624 TVIYWRSKMGIVD
-637 DTQRNNFIKVLS
+637 ESQRNEFIKVLS
-649 SKPANTQ
+649 SKPADTQ

-663 VFKDLSAMP
+663 MFKNLSDMP
-672 SYQEKIKGIRAVD
+672 SYEERIRGIRAVE

-696 VSKAGST
+696 TSKAGST

>member
-1 MKKIISVAFILLL
+1 MKKIIYIALALLI

-20 QNGVTFPEY
+20 QNNITFPEY
-29 IEDLQNKSPKKSI
+29 IEDLQSKSPKRSI
-42 EWFKKNSYSDE
+42 EWFKKNGYSYE

-76 KSARTDVNR
+76 NAARTEVNR

-139 SNPNYPTAIY
+139 SNPNYATAIY

-162 ESYYETLKILE
+162 SSYYETLNILS

-181 DYFSGENRTISEM
+181 DYFTGDNKSITEM
-194 MKNLKSPQNM
+194 MKNLKSPENM

-230 EEEGLPTFTGEKFAT
+230 EEEGLSTFTSEKFAV
-245 FERYSPAKEIED
+245 FERYAPTKEIED
-257 IEKEIEEKKEVE
+257 IEKEIEEKNE
-269 EELVAAYIEPEE
+269 EDLEQNRVAPEE
-281 KEELDQLQDI
+281 KKELDELQDI

-304 IIPAVEK
+304 RIPAIE
-311 EVVDEIV
+311 EEILDEIV
-318 IEDPEVVEY
+318 IEDPEIIPSEDVE
-327 KTNILRGTNTA
+327 KI
-338 GKKVEV
+338 
-344 PTETIS
+344 
-350 TNTIETN
+350 
-357 SIETNTIETNEVLY
+357 LY

-379 NPNNGPIGIDI
+379 NPNNGNIGVDI
-390 EDYSFNTEISTNF
+390 EDYSFNTDISTNF
-403 IIEVSEGMY
+403 IIEVSEGTY

-420 KLYTNH
+420 KLYTNS

-439 IIQDQT
+439 II
-445 IPSNETNNVDN
+445 
-456 ITEDLK
+456 EDHYT
-462 EDIKEELL
+462 
-470 NNEQNENTEEK
+470 NENTNISAENKENAEETLTNSNEVSETLEEENVK
-481 KEDVS
+481 ENTEDVS

-492 STPVNKYDGN
+492 NTPANKYDGN

-507 EIIRK
+507 NIIRE

-522 EWFITNPYNEYMGI
+522 DWFNTNPYNEYMGI

-556 GRRSAEFASQAK
+556 GRRSSEFAAQAK

-610 EVGSSLSDDYRYYP
+610 EVGSSLTEDHRYYP
-624 TVLYWRTKIGIVD
+624 TVLYWRARIGVLD
-637 DTQRNNFIKVLS
+637 ETQRNNFINILA
-649 SKPANTQ
+649 SKPKDTQ

-663 VFKDLSAMP
+663 MFKDLSVIP
-672 SYQEKIKGIRAVD
+672 SYEDKITGIRAV
-685 KVKPIY
+685 KSSKPLY

-696 VSKAGST
+696 ISKAGSS
-703 KTEEVLN
+703 KTQEILN

>member
-149 WSMYLSY
+149 WTMYLSY

-162 ESYYETLKILE
+162 ESYYETLKILA
-173 RNPENTIY
+173 RSPENTIY
-181 DYFSGENRTISEM
+181 DYFSGENKSISEM
-194 MKNLKSPQNM
+194 MKNLKTPENM
-204 TQRVYEW
+204 TQKVYEW

-230 EEEGLPTFTGEKFAT
+230 EEEGLSTFTGEKFAT

-269 EELVAAYIEPEE
+269 EDLVSADIEPEE

-304 IIPAVEK
+304 RIPALEK
-311 EVVDEIV
+311 EVLDEVV

-327 KTNILRGTNTA
+327 KTNDIN
-338 GKKVEV
+338 
-344 PTETIS
+344 
-350 TNTIETN
+350 IETN
-357 SIETNTIETNEVLY
+357 AVLY

-390 EDYSFNTEISTNF
+390 EDYSFDTEVSTNF

-445 IPSNETNNVDN
+445 IPSNETNNINNPNDT
-456 ITEDLK
+456 IEDIR

-470 NNEQNENTEEK
+470 NNEEIEENEEK

-492 STPVNKYDGN
+492 TTPVNKYDGN

-522 EWFITNPYNEYMGI
+522 EWFVTNPYNEYMGI
-536 SVEEYTYYRGV
+536 SIEEYSYYRGV

-556 GRRSAEFASQAK
+556 GRRSAEFAAQAK

-610 EVGSSLSDDYRYYP
+610 EVGSTLSEDHRYYP
-624 TVLYWRTKIGIVD
+624 TVIYWRSKMGIVD
-637 DTQRNNFIKVLS
+637 ESQRNEFIKVLS
-649 SKPANTQ
+649 SKPADTQ

-663 VFKDLSAMP
+663 MFKNLSDMP
-672 SYQEKIKGIRAVD
+672 SYEERIRGIRAVD

-696 VSKAGST
+696 TSKAGST

>member
-1 MKKIISVAFILLL
+1 MKKIIYTALALLF
-14 SLPLFS
+14 SLPLFA
-20 QNGVTFPEY
+20 QNNITFPEY
-29 IEDLQNKSPKKSI
+29 IEDLQDKAPKRSI
-42 EWFKKNSYSDE
+42 EWFKKNGYSYE

-76 KSARTDVNR
+76 KAARTEVNR

-139 SNPNYPTAIY
+139 SNPNYATAIY

-156 ITPMVY
+156 ITPMIY
-162 ESYYETLKILE
+162 SSYYETLNILS

-181 DYFSGENRTISEM
+181 DYFTGDNKSITEM
-194 MKNLKSPQNM
+194 MKNLKSPENM

-230 EEEGLPTFTGEKFAT
+230 EEEGLSTFTSDKFAV
-245 FERYSPAKEIED
+245 FERYAPTKEIED
-257 IEKEIEEKKEVE
+257 IEKEIEEKNE
-269 EELVAAYIEPEE
+269 EDLEQNRVAPEE
-281 KEELDQLQDI
+281 KKELDELQNI

-304 IIPAVEK
+304 RIPAIE
-311 EVVDEIV
+311 EEILDEIV
-318 IEDPEVVEY
+318 IEDPEVIPSEDVE
-327 KTNILRGTNTA
+327 KI
-338 GKKVEV
+338 
-344 PTETIS
+344 
-350 TNTIETN
+350 
-357 SIETNTIETNEVLY
+357 LY

-379 NPNNGPIGIDI
+379 NPNNGNIGVDI
-390 EDYSFNTEISTNF
+390 EDYSFNTDISTNF
-403 IIEVSEGMY
+403 IIEVSEGTY

-420 KLYTNH
+420 KLYTNS

-439 IIQDQT
+439 II
-445 IPSNETNNVDN
+445 
-456 ITEDLK
+456 EDHYT
-462 EDIKEELL
+462 
-470 NNEQNENTEEK
+470 NENTNISEENK
-481 KEDVS
+481 ENAEDTLTNSNEVSETLEEENVKENTEDVS

-492 STPVNKYDGN
+492 NTPANKYDGN

-507 EIIRK
+507 NIIRE

-522 EWFITNPYNEYMGI
+522 DWFNTNPYNEYMGI

-556 GRRSAEFASQAK
+556 GRRSSEFAAQAK

-610 EVGSSLSDDYRYYP
+610 EVGSSLTEDHRYYP
-624 TVLYWRTKIGIVD
+624 TVLYWRARIGVAD
-637 DTQRNNFIKVLS
+637 ETQRNNFINILA
-649 SKPANTQ
+649 SKPKDTQ

-663 VFKDLSAMP
+663 MFKDLSVMP
-672 SYQEKIKGIRAVD
+672 SYEDKITGIRAV
-685 KVKPIY
+685 KSSKPLY

-696 VSKAGST
+696 ISKAGSS
-703 KTEEVLN
+703 KTQEILN

>member
-149 WSMYLSY
+149 WAMYLSY

-162 ESYYETLKILE
+162 ESYYETLKILA
-173 RNPENTIY
+173 RSPENTIY
-181 DYFSGENRTISEM
+181 DYFSGENKSISEM
-194 MKNLKSPQNM
+194 MKNLKTPENM
-204 TQRVYEW
+204 TQKVYEW

-230 EEEGLPTFTGEKFAT
+230 EEEGLSTFTGEKFAT

-269 EELVAAYIEPEE
+269 EDLVAADIEPEE

-304 IIPAVEK
+304 RIPALEK
-311 EVVDEIV
+311 EVLDEVV

-327 KTNILRGTNTA
+327 KTNDIN
-338 GKKVEV
+338 
-344 PTETIS
+344 
-350 TNTIETN
+350 IETN
-357 SIETNTIETNEVLY
+357 AVLY

-390 EDYSFNTEISTNF
+390 EDYSFNTEVSTNF

-445 IPSNETNNVDN
+445 IPSNETNNINNPNDT
-456 ITEDLK
+456 IEDIR

-470 NNEQNENTEEK
+470 NNEEIEENEEK

-492 STPVNKYDGN
+492 TTPVNKYDGN

-522 EWFITNPYNEYMGI
+522 EWFVTNPYNEYMGI
-536 SVEEYTYYRGV
+536 SIEEYSYYRGV

-556 GRRSAEFASQAK
+556 GRRSAEFAAQAK

-610 EVGSSLSDDYRYYP
+610 EVSSTLSEDHRYYP
-624 TVLYWRTKIGIVD
+624 TVIYWRSKMGIVD
-637 DTQRNNFIKVLS
+637 ESQRNEFIKVLS
-649 SKPANTQ
+649 SKPADTQ

-663 VFKDLSAMP
+663 MFKNLSDMP
-672 SYQEKIKGIRAVD
+672 SYEERIRGIRAVD

-696 VSKAGST
+696 TSKAGST

>member
-149 WSMYLSY
+149 WTMYLSY

-162 ESYYETLKILE
+162 ESYYETLKILA
-173 RNPENTIY
+173 RSPENTIY
-181 DYFSGENRTISEM
+181 DYFSGENKSISEM
-194 MKNLKSPQNM
+194 MKNLKTPENM
-204 TQRVYEW
+204 TQKVYEW

-230 EEEGLPTFTGEKFAT
+230 EEEGLSTFTGEKFAT

-269 EELVAAYIEPEE
+269 EDLVAADIEPEE

-304 IIPAVEK
+304 RIPALEK
-311 EVVDEIV
+311 EVLDEVV

-327 KTNILRGTNTA
+327 KTNDIN
-338 GKKVEV
+338 
-344 PTETIS
+344 
-350 TNTIETN
+350 IETN
-357 SIETNTIETNEVLY
+357 AVLY

-390 EDYSFNTEISTNF
+390 EDYSFNTEVSTNF

-445 IPSNETNNVDN
+445 IPSNETNNINNPNDT
-456 ITEDLK
+456 IEDIR

-470 NNEQNENTEEK
+470 NNEEVEENEEK

-492 STPVNKYDGN
+492 TTPVNKYDGN

-522 EWFITNPYNEYMGI
+522 EWFVTNPYNEYMGI
-536 SVEEYTYYRGV
+536 SIEEYSYYRGV

-556 GRRSAEFASQAK
+556 GRRSAEFAAQAK

-610 EVGSSLSDDYRYYP
+610 EVGSTLSEDHRYYP
-624 TVLYWRTKIGIVD
+624 TVIYWRSKMGIVD
-637 DTQRNNFIKVLS
+637 EAQRNEFIKVLS
-649 SKPANTQ
+649 SKPADTQ

-663 VFKDLSAMP
+663 MFKNLSDMS
-672 SYQEKIKGIRAVD
+672 SYEERIRGIRAVD

-696 VSKAGST
+696 TSKAGST